1 MLRSC
6 IPCPAARASAA
17 LVFLVALAARDPLD
31 AGAQMA
37 PARSGGAAVTTIR
50 PGDRAVNGDAL
61 PLGTESS
68 RMLIVKNGV
77 ERQVGTMRKT
87 ISATTVHGT
96 PALLVVV
103 DVDNQNGTLL
113 DSTTV
118 LRHTLAPVSLRSY
131 NKQRTMSLDFAGD
144 RVTGSYV
151 PTDSAAKPIDYPFSE
166 PLFDSAIIDLVYA
179 ALPLRE
185 GYAARVPGYIY
196 ELGGMAWF
204 DLDVTGKSIVAGHE
218 VWQARMTMPRVT
230 MTWLIDTHT
239 RQVRGWTRTL
249 PDGSE
254 MKVVP

>member
-1 MLRSC
+1 MLRFENLRPAPLDVAVAAGLLCSTALV
-6 IPCPAARASAA
+6 PSRPLLAQDAPVRSVAARA
-17 LVFLVALAARDPLD
+17 
-31 AGAQMA
+31 
-37 PARSGGAAVTTIR
+37 TIL

-61 PLGTESS
+61 PLTSETS
-68 RMLIVKNGV
+68 RMLMVKDGV
-77 ERQVGTMRKT
+77 ERQIGTLRKT
-87 ISATTVHGT
+87 LSATTVNGK

-103 DVDNQNGTLL
+103 TVQTQKGTLL

-131 NKQRTMSLDFAGD
+131 SNERTMSLDFASD

-151 PTDSAAKPIDYPFSE
+151 PTDSAAKTIDYRLPQ

-185 GYAARVPGYIY
+185 GYSAHVPGYIY
-196 ELGGMAWF
+196 ELGGLAWF
-204 DLDVTGKSIVAGHE
+204 DLDVTGKTTVAGRE

-239 RQVRGWTRTL
+239 RQVLGWTRTL
-249 PDGSE
+249 ADGSE
-254 MKVVP
+254 MRVVP